1 MTGKGKRERVAL
13 DRLADVLVDDILS
26 ASDEDILAEF
36 RETFGDSDQNAAEMR
51 ALFEKSVLASNKK
64 RLAAAK
70 AAATANRR
78 SPATSAVAPIDM
90 AAARARLRAVVDKP
104 GLPQKVTLAARKRAS
119 FLTPIFSACSR
130 ICRSLACCL
139 PTTIRMESPDVNLA
153 GRASSSRI
161 GCN

>member
-36 RETFGDSDQNAAEMR
+36 KEAGDDPNQNAAEMR

-78 SPATSAVAPIDM
+78 SPTGSVVAPIDM
-90 AAARARLRAVVDKP
+90 ATARARLRSVVDRP
-104 GLPQKVTLAARKRAS
+104 DLPQKVTLAARKENELSDADILGMVEDLRE
-119 FLTPIFSACSR
+119 LGV
-130 ICRSLACCL
+130 L
-139 PTTIRMESPDVNLA
+139 PPDDSQD
-153 GRASSSRI
+153 GKP
-161 GCN
+161 

>member
-70 AAATANRR
+70 AAATANRL

-104 GLPQKVTLAARKRAS
+104 GLPQRVTLAARKESELSDADI
-119 FLTPIFSACSR
+119 LGM
-130 ICRSLACCL
+130 LEDLQELGLL
-139 PTTIRMESPDVNLA
+139 PPDDNQD
-153 GRASSSRI
+153 GKP
-161 GCN
+161 

>member
-13 DRLADVLVDDILS
+13 DRLADVLVDDILN

-36 RETFGDSDQNAAEMR
+36 REAFGDPNQNAAEMR

-78 SPATSAVAPIDM
+78 SPTASAAIPIDM
-90 AAARARLRAVVDKP
+90 AAARARLRAVVDRP
-104 GLPQKVTLAARKRAS
+104 GLPQKVTLAARKENELSDADI
-119 FLTPIFSACSR
+119 LGMLEDLLELGI
-130 ICRSLACCL
+130 L
-139 PTTIRMESPDVNLA
+139 PPDDSQD
-153 GRASSSRI
+153 GKP
-161 GCN
+161 